1 MILSLAKT
9 DVVPIWVI
17 PTIVPHADD
26 HQSTKICFM
35 PLNCAGLVVFQH
47 YSSQTTLDSST
58 ASPMQFSYPARA
70 IRHIRLWAH
79 SAINSE
85 IDYTRSPICWSANI
99 IPIFPRLLSWAEFVG
114 SPAIGPYIC
123 ACVCIRATLS
133 IRCGWMHSALVRT
146 LFIRLN
152 LRLVG
157 ELVVYVSGADNVS
170 RYVEWQG
177 YDMHAVHCSWCS
189 FLIEGPCSGGWMASY
204 KI

>member
-1 MILSLAKT
+1 MILSLAKSE
-9 DVVPIWVI
+9 VVPIWDI

-47 YSSQTTLDSST
+47 YSSLTMLDSST
-58 ASPMQFSYPARA
+58 TTSPMQFSYPARA
-70 IRHIRLWAH
+70 IRHFRLWAH

-99 IPIFPRLLSWAEFVG
+99 IPEIPSSSIVG
-114 SPAIGPYIC
+114 RIRGFARNWPIC

-133 IRCGWMHSALVRT
+133 MRCGWMHSALVRT

-157 ELVVYVSGADNVS
+157 ELVVYIF
-170 RYVEWQG
+170 RK
-177 YDMHAVHCSWCS
+177 WC
-189 FLIEGPCSGGWMASY
+189 W
-204 KI
+204 